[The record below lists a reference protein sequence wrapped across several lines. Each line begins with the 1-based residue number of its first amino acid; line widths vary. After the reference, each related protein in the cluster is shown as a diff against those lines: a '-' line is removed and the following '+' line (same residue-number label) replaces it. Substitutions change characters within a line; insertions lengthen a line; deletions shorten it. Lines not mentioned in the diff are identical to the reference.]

1 MGRRHRPFFRINA
14 VEKREKRDG
23 RVIEELGWYDP
34 LTKEEGKSVKVN
46 AERVKHWISQG
57 AQPSESVLDLLVRHN
72 VIDDQ
77 KLVAQ
82 RNQRIEHRKALQ
94 AERAKAAAA
103 SAAAEGEAASE

>member
-34 LTKEEGKSVKVN
+34 LVKGGESVKVN

-57 AQPSESVLDLLVRHN
+57 AQPSDAVLDLLITN
-72 VIDDQ
+72 SVIDEP
-77 KLVAQ
+77 KLVA
-82 RNQRIEHRKALQ
+82 RRDERIAHRKALQ
-94 AERAKAAAA
+94 AERAKAAAT
-103 SAAAEGEAASE
+103 EGASE